1 MNFVA
6 LFVNQDGVLGRTII
20 CENWEQAVAQCVQL
34 AGENG
39 IAMNNDDTKELD
51 ETGSCVF
58 SSGTVYI
65 GLLEEPVEE
74 D

>member
-6 LFVNQDGVLGRTII
+6 IFVGEDGVLGRAIV

-39 IAMNNDDTKELD
+39 IAMTDDDAKELD
-51 ETGSCVF
+51 EAGTCVL
-58 SSGTVYI
+58 SNGTLYI
-65 GLLEEPVEE
+65 GVS
-74 D
+74 DI